1 MTSEEIPACFQ
12 HLIHQPVAQ
21 PTTHPTA
28 ARSWFWAQPGDREA
42 LSQRL
47 CSAPGCR
54 SARWS
59 ATPQHPR
66 LSAAGAQ
73 LAVGELTD
81 GGALAAAMQ
90 AAGAVFAVT
99 TPFEAGLDAEL
110 LQGHAIIGA
119 ATAARVPQLV
129 FSSVAEALA
138 GTGIPQFESKA
149 AIDRALAAGDVPHTV
164 VAPTY
169 FYGNALGGYQDLQNG
184 VLELP
189 LPADRALQQLDRPDL
204 GAFVELALR
213 DPQAF
218 TGHWIELA
226 SDAPTPTPTQMSA
239 AMSGALGRPVRFT
252 EVPMSSVRRGSPD
265 MAAMWEFLRSVG
277 YQADIAALHRDY
289 PAVACPDVP
298 DR

>member
-90 AAGAVFAVT
+90 PAGAVFAVT

-138 GTGIPQFESKA
+138 GTGIP
-149 AIDRALAAGDVPHTV
+149 AIREQSRDRSSAGRRRRPAHRCG
-164 VAPTY
+164 TY
-169 FYGNALGGYQDLQNG
+169 L
-184 VLELP
+184 
-189 LPADRALQQLDRPDL
+189 
-204 GAFVELALR
+204 
-213 DPQAF
+213 
-218 TGHWIELA
+218 
-226 SDAPTPTPTQMSA
+226 
-239 AMSGALGRPVRFT
+239 
-252 EVPMSSVRRGSPD
+252 
-265 MAAMWEFLRSVG
+265 FLRQRSRRLPG
-277 YQADIAALHRDY
+277 SAERRTGTAASRRPR
-289 PAVACPDVP
+289 PAAT
-298 DR
+298 